1 MSMHK
6 LPYNVEAEQM
16 LLGAILVNNNLYNR
30 IENILISD
38 AFYDPI
44 HQKIFNAIIHLKD
57 RDIIA
62 SPVTLKTRFEEDKSL
77 EQVGGTDYLV
87 KLATKASI
95 VIDAESLAKVI
106 YDLYLKRNL
115 ITIGEKIVKD
125 AYKQHDIL
133 AIEQIEA
140 AEQNLFKLAAY
151 GEGDKTV
158 NSLNISLDHAI
169 AKTELAYK
177 NPGDVHGTSTGFI
190 DLDRLL
196 NGMQNSDLII
206 LAGRPSMGKTA
217 LAVNIALN
225 ATKSL
230 QDAKKEY
237 NGVAFF
243 SLEMSAEQLAL
254 RLLAM
259 ESGVNSYKIRSG
271 MLSEND
277 FSKIIRSREGLHDLP
292 MFIDDTPAI
301 SIATLRTRARRLYRT
316 SKIGAIFID
325 YLQLIR
331 GNNRYGDV
339 NRVQEVS
346 EVTQGLKAIAKELNI
361 PIIALSQLSR
371 LVEQREDKKPQLSDL
386 RESGSIEQDADVV
399 MFIFR
404 EAYYLMRKKPADGTD
419 SIADWQQKMNNLQNQ
434 SEIIIA
440 KQRNGPIGN
449 VKLFFDSNTTAF
461 RDLSIRD
468 DI

>member
-1 MSMHK
+1 MRE
-6 LPYNVEAEQM
+6 LPYNVEAEQL
-16 LLGAILVNNNLYNR
+16 LLGAILVNNKLYNH
-30 IENILISD
+30 IENIVIPES
-38 AFYDPI
+38 FYEPI
-44 HQKIFNAIIHLKD
+44 HQKIFDAIINLKN
-57 RDIIA
+57 RDIVA
-62 SPVTLKTRFEEDKSL
+62 SPITLKTRFEQDNLLKEI
-77 EQVGGTDYLV
+77 GGTDYLV

-95 VIDAESLAKVI
+95 VVDAKGLAKII

-115 ITIGEKIVKD
+115 ITIGEKIVNN
-125 AYKQHDIL
+125 AYDNHDKE
-133 AIEQIEA
+133 AIEQIES
-140 AEQNLFKLAAY
+140 AEQNLFKLASY
-151 GEGDKTV
+151 GEEDNSIDKLDT
-158 NSLNISLDHAI
+158 SLGQAI
-169 AKTELAYK
+169 EKAEFAYK
-177 NPGDVHGTSTGFI
+177 NQGEVHGTSTGFV

-196 NGMQNSDLII
+196 NGMQDSDLIV

-225 ATKSL
+225 GCKFLQENNKENKSI
-230 QDAKKEY
+230 
-237 NGVAFF
+237 AFF

-271 MLSEND
+271 MLSESD
-277 FSKIIRSREGLHDLP
+277 FGKIINSRESLHDLP
-292 MFIDDTPAI
+292 IFIDDTPAI

-316 SKIGAIFID
+316 YKIGAIFVD

-331 GNNRYGDV
+331 GNTNRYGDV

-361 PIIALSQLSR
+361 PVIALSQLSR

-386 RESGSIEQDADVV
+386 RESGAIEQDADVV

-404 EAYYLMRKKPADGTD
+404 EAYYLMRKKPADG
-419 SIADWQQKMNNLQNQ
+419 ADGISEWQNKMNRVQNQ

-440 KQRNGPIGN
+440 KQRNGPIGS
-449 VKLFFDSNTTAF
+449 VKLFFDSNTTVF
-461 RDLSIRD
+461 KDLSVREEI
-468 DI
+468 